1 MEAIEEKIR
10 NVLRQELKRFEEDF
24 FIRFKF
30 ESFPSVN
37 DKEQRDIE
45 KLYGDELLE
54 KDETDIAY
62 TSKLKI

>member
-10 NVLRQELKRFEEDF
+10 NVLREELKRFEKDF

-30 ESFPSVN
+30 ESLPSVN
-37 DKEQRDIE
+37 DEEQRDIE